1 MAAAVG
7 LGEDLAAEWLS
18 KRVEAVRDTRRR
30 PAAVGPERGAF
41 SSLDGAPSDDVRC
54 LPGQAQLRARPLAPL
69 FLKQA
74 PHPPPPGSPPGPPV
88 RWSRCLWRRG
98 GERLQRPC
106 RVEHQLAL
114 GARIVT

>member
-7 LGEDLAAEWLS
+7 LGEDLAAEWVS

-69 FLKQA
+69 FRSRL
-74 PHPPPPGSPPGPPV
+74 PTHPLPVPRQDRQSVGVGAYGDAVENGCSARAASSISSRSGPE
-88 RWSRCLWRRG
+88 S
-98 GERLQRPC
+98 
-106 RVEHQLAL
+106 
-114 GARIVT
+114 

>member
-1 MAAAVG
+1 MDRPIASWRTPGGNGERAMAAAVG
-7 LGEDLAAEWLS
+7 LGEDLAAEWVS

-69 FLKQA
+69 F
-74 PHPPPPGSPPGPPV
+74 
-88 RWSRCLWRRG
+88 
-98 GERLQRPC
+98 
-106 RVEHQLAL
+106 
-114 GARIVT
+114 